1 MIQEIDLR
9 NRTENRTT
17 NDQMDYFESQA
28 GAVSDELPGDHEVHI
43 EGFDVT
49 GAPANV
55 VSDAAP
61 VEKGNY
67 VQRAL
72 SHVQTISPVLGLTAD
87 DAALAPEFVPD
98 SDYQET
104 SSGAVA
110 VHLHQAHDGV
120 PVFQAEQTVRFAPDG
135 ALENVLNH
143 ATTIPEPGSI
153 DDDLRVSAEEAVRR
167 VAEYLADESN
177 RDEETVDQFGQP
189 LSAIDLDISDF
200 EPDVIAAFLSM
211 PQQPTVIDQGPFGE
225 PFKASLVWFPLED
238 ELHLGWRV
246 TATLPEYAGQYLAIV
261 DAKDETMLYCMQL
274 SHMAAEDLELHGKTT
289 QVRGNVYTVDG
300 GGERVMT
307 EFDVDWID
315 RRNGTKGNNAVVAD
329 ENGEILEGEP
339 SNGVLTFDPIEADG
353 SDQRRLNAFY
363 LVNGIH
369 DDAYEHGFTEADGN
383 FQRRNHGRGGFPS
396 DHVVVTCL
404 PTAIQGTATM
414 QTPADGRSPLMRL
427 GLVTDTDR
435 HTAIDSSVVYHEY
448 THGITNRLVGGPRD
462 STALLAPQSR
472 GMGEG
477 WSDYVACTINES
489 DIVGAWVV
497 DRPGGIRKYRYDE
510 SFPDGF
516 DTVGSDRYT
525 GPHALG
531 EIWCATLL
539 QMNRNIG
546 AELGPRLVYDSLK
559 LMPANP
565 SMLDA
570 RDAIITA
577 FEDLAKVGEMDD
589 PATVRRGIGRAFAKF
604 GMGPKARSNGPTLT
618 GIVADYTLGD
628 DAVEDDTDADEPIVA

>member
-9 NRTENRTT
+9 NRTENRTM
-17 NDQMDYFESQA
+17 NDRMDYFESKA
-28 GAVSDELPGDHEVHI
+28 EAVSDGLPGDHEVHI

-49 GAPANV
+49 GSPANV

-61 VEKGNY
+61 AEKGNY

-72 SHVQTISPVLGLTAD
+72 SHVQAISPVLGLAAD
-87 DAALAPEFVPD
+87 DTASTPEFIPD
-98 SDYQET
+98 ADYQET

-143 ATTIPEPGSI
+143 AITVPEAGSV
-153 DDDLRVSAEEAVRR
+153 DDDLRVSPEEAVRR
-167 VAEYLADESN
+167 VAEYLADENN

-189 LSAIDLDISDF
+189 LSAIEIDISDF
-200 EPDVIAAFLSM
+200 EPDVIAAFLDI
-211 PQQPTVIDQGPFGE
+211 PQQPHVIERGPFGE
-225 PFKASLVWFPLED
+225 PFKASLVWFPLGN

-246 TATLPEYAGQYLAIV
+246 DATLSEYAGQYLAIV
-261 DAKDETMLYCMQL
+261 DAKDERILYCVQM
-274 SHMAAEDLELHGKTT
+274 SHMAVGELSKKAT
-289 QVRGNVYTVDG
+289 QVRGNVYGVDG
-300 GGERVMT
+300 GSERVMS
-307 EFDVDWID
+307 EFDADWIN
-315 RRNGTKGNNAVVAD
+315 RRNGTSGNNAIVTD
-329 ENGEILEGEP
+329 ENDKILKGER
-339 SNGVLTFDPIEADG
+339 SKDVLTFDPIETDG
-353 SDQRRLNAFY
+353 SDQQRLNAFY
-363 LVNGIH
+363 LVNKLH
-369 DDAYEHGFTEADGN
+369 DDAYDHGFTEAAGN
-383 FQRRNHGRGGFPS
+383 FQWHNYGRGGFPS
-396 DHVVVTCL
+396 DRVRATCL

-414 QTPADGRSPLMRL
+414 QTPVDGRSPLMRL
-427 GLVTDTDR
+427 GLVTSTNR

-448 THGITNRLVGGPRD
+448 VHGITNRLVGGPRD
-462 STALLAPQSR
+462 SSALLAPQSR

-489 DIVGAWVV
+489 DVVGSWVV
-497 DRPGGIRKYRYDE
+497 DRPNGIRKYRYDE

-516 DTVGSDRYT
+516 DKVGTDRYT

-539 QMNRNIG
+539 QMNRNVG
-546 AELGPRLVYDSLK
+546 AKLGLRLVYDSLK

-570 RDAIITA
+570 RDAIFTA
-577 FEDLAKVGEMDD
+577 FEDLVETGEVAD
-589 PATVRRGIGRAFAKF
+589 PATARHGIRRAFAKF
-604 GMGPKARSNGPTLT
+604 GMGPKARTNGPSLT

-628 DAVEDDTDADEPIVA
+628 EDAVEDDTDADEPIVA

>member
-28 GAVSDELPGDHEVHI
+28 EAVSDELPGDHEVHV

-61 VEKGNY
+61 AEKGNY

-72 SHVQTISPVLGLTAD
+72 SHVQTISPVLGLAAD
-87 DAALAPEFVPD
+87 DAASAPEFVPD

-143 ATTIPEPGSI
+143 SVAVPEAGSV
-153 DDDLRVSAEEAVRR
+153 DDDLRVSPEDAVRR
-167 VAEYLADESN
+167 VAEYLADENN
-177 RDEETVDQFGQP
+177 RDDETVDQFGQS
-189 LSAIDLDISDF
+189 LSAIDIDIDDF
-200 EPDVIAAFLSM
+200 EPEVVAAFLDV
-211 PQQPTVIDQGPFGE
+211 PQQPHVIEQGPFGE

-238 ELHLGWRV
+238 ELHLGWEV
-246 TATLPEYAGQYLAIV
+246 TATLPEYVGQYLAIV
-261 DAKDETMLYCMQL
+261 DARDERILYCVQL
-274 SHMAAEDLELHGKTT
+274 SHMAVGELHEKAT
-289 QVRGNVYTVDG
+289 QVRGNVYGVDG
-300 GGERVMT
+300 GGERVMS

-315 RRNGTKGNNAVVAD
+315 RRNGTSGNNAIVTD
-329 ENGEILEGEP
+329 ENGEILEGEL
-339 SNGVLTFDPIEADG
+339 SKGVLTFDPTETDG
-353 SDQRRLNAFY
+353 SDQQRLNAFY
-363 LVNGIH
+363 LVNGLH
-369 DDAYEHGFTEADGN
+369 DGAYEHGFTEAAGN
-383 FQRRNHGRGGFPS
+383 FQRRNYGRGGFQS
-396 DHVVVTCL
+396 DRVRATCL
-404 PTAIQGTATM
+404 PAAIQGTATM
-414 QTPADGRSPLMRL
+414 LTLADGRSPLMRL
-427 GLVTDTDR
+427 GLFTSTDR

-462 STALLAPQSR
+462 DRALLQPQSR

-489 DIVGAWVV
+489 DVVGAWLV

-516 DTVGSDRYT
+516 DEVGTDRYT

-546 AELGPRLVYDSLK
+546 AELGMRLVYDSLK
-559 LMPANP
+559 LMSANP

-570 RDAIITA
+570 RDAILTA
-577 FEDLAKVGEMDD
+577 FEDLVEAGEVAD
-589 PATVRRGIGRAFAKF
+589 PETARYGIRRAFAKF
-604 GMGPKARSNGPTLT
+604 GMGPKARTNGPSLT

-628 DAVEDDTDADEPIVA
+628 EDAEDDTDADEPIAA